1 MTNNLDPQSPDP
13 TSEDEAAQG
22 PGGISPELLADP
34 YGEEILDISAADFEA
49 LLSDHADV
57 MGDFKEGEIV
67 HAKVLRVTDSMVI
80 LEFGFKSEG
89 AVPLDEFK
97 DRDGIEPGQEVE
109 VLLESL
115 EDDDGIV
122 VLSKKKADFLRVWEK
137 IREAHEADEPVEGM
151 LARKIKGGV
160 TVDIMGVD
168 AFLPGSQIALR
179 RVPNI
184 DDLLGQ
190 TFEFKIIK
198 LNKRRRNIVVSRR
211 VILEGERERKRET
224 LVKELLVGQVREGIV
239 KNITDFGA
247 FIDLGGLDGL
257 LHITDM
263 SWGRVGHPS
272 EVVDIGANLDIKVLD
287 IDWDR
292 ERISL
297 GLKQLLPYP
306 WTDIDKKYPVGSR
319 VRGKVVSIT
328 NYGAFIELEKGVE
341 GLVHISEMSWTRNI
355 RHPSKLVNIGDEI
368 EAVVLK
374 VDMQDEKISLGMK
387 QIEEDPWLALPA
399 KYPTGTQLAG
409 VVRNLTS
416 FGAFVEIESGID
428 GLVHVSDLSWTRRVE
443 HPSEVIQ
450 KGDEV
455 QVLVLDVDAEAKRI
469 SLGIKQL
476 SDDPWPEIVERFS
489 AGVEPAGSVARVQ
502 EKGVVVDLGDDIEGF
517 VPTSHSGV
525 EEEEKLPEYYRAGE
539 AVELKVIESGAANR
553 RIVLEVTTLPER
565 VDVPEPPPVE
575 EFDEEFDE
583 ESGSEG
589 QREAA
594 GDEPDASAAGVE
606 EPEAVENDEPA
617 AADDELEADAVQATT
632 EEDSDEDAAE
642 MGEEG
647 AAEAD
652 AIEATAEEDSDE
664 DAAGADEDGAAE
676 ADAIEATAEEDLG
689 EDTAES
695 DEKGAAEADAGEDE
709 ADALAK
715 TRPTLVKTR
724 PTPVKTRPTPAKTR
738 PTPAKTR
745 PTLAT
750 LVKTRP
756 TPLRI
761 RPQRR
766 PRSLLCLPC
775 DRKPGGRWR
784 PGFRSSP
791 WSPSSDVLHRCRRWS
806 RPSPIPIQSSRR
818 SRRGRIPPPRR
829 RKSLSFSLRR
839 RPHSSR
845 RTSNLPK
852 SALLKWK
859 WNMALPRGAFM
870 PYGSVLA
877 LLRVSASPR
886 SRLRRCEGSGPT

>member
-1 MTNNLDPQSPDP
+1 MTDNPDPQSPDP
-13 TSEDEAAQG
+13 TSEAATESETEDGAAEASPENKSDDAGSGDDASDDQASADQASAPSTPAAVAVAERG
-22 PGGISPELLADP
+22 PGAISPELVADP

-57 MGDFKEGEIV
+57 MGDFREGEIV

-97 DRDGIEPGQEVE
+97 DRDAIEAGQEVE

-211 VILEGERERKRET
+211 VILEGEREKKRET

-272 EVVDIGANLDIKVLD
+272 EVVDIGARLDVKVLD

-355 RHPSKLVNIGDEI
+355 RHPSKLVTIGDEI

-476 SDDPWPEIVERFS
+476 SDDPWPEISERFS

-525 EEEEKLPEYYRAGE
+525 EEEEKLPEYFRAGE
-539 AVELKVIESGAANR
+539 PLELKVIESDAANR

-565 VDVPEPPPVE
+565 MDVPEPPPE
-575 EFDEEFDE
+575 EEGIDESEADVQSE
-583 ESGSEG
+583 AGESGDASEASAEEEAEAP
-589 QREAA
+589 EAA
-594 GDEPDASAAGVE
+594 TEDEP
-606 EPEAVENDEPA
+606 
-617 AADDELEADAVQATT
+617 EADAV
-632 EEDSDEDAAE
+632 
-642 MGEEG
+642 
-647 AAEAD
+647 
-652 AIEATAEEDSDE
+652 EATAEEESNE
-664 DAAGADEDGAAE
+664 NAAE
-676 ADAIEATAEEDLG
+676 ADEG
-689 EDTAES
+689 
-695 DEKGAAEADAGEDE
+695 GAAEADAGEAETEASADE
-709 ADALAK
+709 AGADEDEAETEASADEAK
-715 TRPTLVKTR
+715 EE
-724 PTPVKTRPTPAKTR
+724 A
-738 PTPAKTR
+738 
-745 PTLAT
+745 
-750 LVKTRP
+750 
-756 TPLRI
+756 
-761 RPQRR
+761 
-766 PRSLLCLPC
+766 
-775 DRKPGGRWR
+775 
-784 PGFRSSP
+784 
-791 WSPSSDVLHRCRRWS
+791 
-806 RPSPIPIQSSRR
+806 
-818 SRRGRIPPPRR
+818 
-829 RKSLSFSLRR
+829 
-839 RPHSSR
+839 
-845 RTSNLPK
+845 
-852 SALLKWK
+852 
-859 WNMALPRGAFM
+859 
-870 PYGSVLA
+870 
-877 LLRVSASPR
+877 
-886 SRLRRCEGSGPT
+886 

>member
-1 MTNNLDPQSPDP
+1 MAEDPNPQSPDP
-13 TSEDEAAQG
+13 TPESEAAAESQSEAGEAEASSQDPSSDSAVVAVAEKG

-57 MGDFKEGEIV
+57 MGDFREGEIV
-67 HAKVLRVTDSMVI
+67 HAKVLRVTESMVI

-97 DRDGIEPGQEVE
+97 DRDTIEPGQEVE

-211 VILEGERERKRET
+211 VILEGEREKKRET
-224 LVKELLVGQVREGIV
+224 LVMELLVGQVREGIV

-272 EVVDIGANLDIKVLD
+272 EVVDIGAKLDVKVLD

-306 WTDIDKKYPVGSR
+306 WTGIDRKYPVGSR

-443 HPSEVIQ
+443 HPSEIIQ

-455 QVLVLDVDAEAKRI
+455 QVMVLDVDAEAKRI

-476 SDDPWPEIVERFS
+476 TDDPWPEISERFS

-525 EEEEKLPEYYRAGE
+525 DEEEKLPEYFRAGE
-539 AVELKVIESGAANR
+539 ALELKVIESDAANR
-553 RIVLEVTTLPER
+553 RIVLEVGTLPER
-565 VDVPEPPPVE
+565 MDVPEPPRE
-575 EFDEEFDE
+575 E
-583 ESGSEG
+583 ESAEG
-589 QREAA
+589 YDAEASPDVTA
-594 GDEPDASAAGVE
+594 DAPEPDVA
-606 EPEAVENDEPA
+606 
-617 AADDELEADAVQATT
+617 
-632 EEDSDEDAAE
+632 
-642 MGEEG
+642 
-647 AAEAD
+647 
-652 AIEATAEEDSDE
+652 EATAEGDSDE
-664 DAAGADEDGAAE
+664 GAVEAEAVDDGAQAE
-676 ADAIEATAEEDLG
+676 AEAVEAEAVE
-689 EDTAES
+689 AEANA
-695 DEKGAAEADAGEDE
+695 DADAGEDA
-709 ADALAK
+709 ADADEDEAK
-715 TRPTLVKTR
+715 EE
-724 PTPVKTRPTPAKTR
+724 A
-738 PTPAKTR
+738 
-745 PTLAT
+745 
-750 LVKTRP
+750 
-756 TPLRI
+756 
-761 RPQRR
+761 
-766 PRSLLCLPC
+766 
-775 DRKPGGRWR
+775 
-784 PGFRSSP
+784 
-791 WSPSSDVLHRCRRWS
+791 
-806 RPSPIPIQSSRR
+806 
-818 SRRGRIPPPRR
+818 
-829 RKSLSFSLRR
+829 
-839 RPHSSR
+839 
-845 RTSNLPK
+845 
-852 SALLKWK
+852 
-859 WNMALPRGAFM
+859 
-870 PYGSVLA
+870 
-877 LLRVSASPR
+877 
-886 SRLRRCEGSGPT
+886 